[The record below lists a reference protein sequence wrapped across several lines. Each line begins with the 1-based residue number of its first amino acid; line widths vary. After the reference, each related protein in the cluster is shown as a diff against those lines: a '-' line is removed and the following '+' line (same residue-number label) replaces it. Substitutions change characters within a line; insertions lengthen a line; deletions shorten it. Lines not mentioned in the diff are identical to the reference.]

1 MRNTDIIKDL
11 LNKLSAEHPHISW
24 SVKCCFTD
32 GQGNSFH
39 QIRLQWR
46 KPKKEKSIF
55 FQMETGM
62 ILLNSC
68 QKQDGLEAD
77 NVVDVLLDLMN
88 EEKLSVSHTSSI

>member
-1 MRNTDIIKDL
+1 MSCANTIKDL
-11 LNKLSAEHPHISW
+11 LNKLSTEHTHITW

-62 ILLNSC
+62 ILLNGC
-68 QKQDGLEAD
+68 QKPDSSEAD
-77 NVVDVLLDLMN
+77 NVVDVLLDLIN
-88 EEKLSVSHTSSI
+88 EEKLLVSHTTNV